1 MSTAAGSLKPRILCV
16 DDDQT
21 VLKSLERLLSQNFS
35 PVLAKTIKEAKEH
48 IARES
53 FAIVLVDQTLPDGKG
68 LDFLDELASGSTETV
83 RVLISGFV
91 EPVELSKAIN
101 SGILHRLIIKPWD
114 NNYLVLQMLEALQS
128 HKLIL
133 EKNALAR
140 LAITDPI
147 TELNNHRRFQDAL
160 KIEEQRAQ
168 RHGRPVSLL
177 MIDIDHFKSFNDK
190 YGHPAGDRLLADLSK
205 RVASC
210 VRNLDILA
218 RYGGE
223 EFAVIMPDTTAD
235 DALTVAERIRSALE
249 AKPFDVFHSPD
260 KAKITVS
267 IGVASL
273 KPNLNLVE
281 EADKALYKAKNSG
294 RNRSVLAE

>member
-1 MSTAAGSLKPRILCV
+1 MSASKPRVLCV
-16 DDDQT
+16 DDDSA
-21 VLKSLERLLSQNFS
+21 VLKSLERILSPNFS
-35 PVLAKTIKEAKEH
+35 VALAKDLKETRVLV
-48 IARES
+48 AREK
-53 FAIVLVDQTLPDGKG
+53 FAIVIVDQSLPDGKG
-68 LDFLDELASGSTETV
+68 IEFLSELSSTDSEAI
-83 RVLISGFV
+83 RVLISGQID
-91 EPVELSKAIN
+91 PVELSKSIN

-114 NNYLVLQMLEALQS
+114 NDYILVQMLEALQS
-128 HKLIL
+128 HKLLL

-160 KIEEQRAQ
+160 KIEVQRSQ
-168 RHGRPVSLL
+168 RHERPVSLL
-177 MIDIDHFKSFNDK
+177 MIDIDHFKNYNDQ

-205 RVASC
+205 RIVAS
-210 VRNLDILA
+210 VRTLDIVA

-223 EFAVIMPDTTAD
+223 EFAVIMPDTIAD
-235 DALTVAERIRSALE
+235 DALRVAERIRLAVADE
-249 AKPFDVFHSPD
+249 AFAVFHSPE

-273 KPNLNLVE
+273 KPNFELVE

-294 RNRSVLAE
+294 RNRSLLAE